1 MNDEWISSIS
11 YSTPNLFYSLDIRRV
26 ISSYLQLIA
35 SQCRS
40 SKIIVRDILANIGSN
55 QFFVPTMISSDTLNS
70 QIDKITDEV
79 KKVTI
84 SKQKRSRLIIQSAN
98 QQNQI
103 ASALGSNVLY
113 RKRDYINYGF
123 YFTS

>member
-1 MNDEWISSIS
+1 MNDDWISSIS